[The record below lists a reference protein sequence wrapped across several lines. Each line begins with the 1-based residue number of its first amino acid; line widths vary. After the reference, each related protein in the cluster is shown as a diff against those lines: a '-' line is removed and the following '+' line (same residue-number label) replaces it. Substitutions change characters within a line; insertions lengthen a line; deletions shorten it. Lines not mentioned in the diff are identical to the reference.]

1 MRKLVDICL
10 LSLCLHT
17 LNAQHPQI
25 PADSIRLLFSQT
37 RKATY
42 EHRLLWDKDIYGPIM
57 LVDPVSREIFAN
69 MPDSEGVL
77 KPSEGIYRGI
87 LPERI
92 HVANTDVEWG
102 GLHWAM
108 IRLPLPPDPYDRMEL
123 LTHELFHC
131 AQPSLGFH
139 FRREENNHL
148 DRREGRI
155 YLRLEL
161 EALRQA
167 LLAGRYNRSLE
178 HLQNALLFRRYRH
191 QLYRGSEV
199 AENYLELLEGLAT
212 YTGQMMSGRDKW
224 QWRDYLLTRLQV
236 YDRSLSFVR
245 TFAYETT
252 PVYGFFLYQRENEW
266 NKRVTGESDLTVLFA
281 EAFGMDQRIILQ
293 SLVKQVAVEYD
304 GKRIADEE
312 LRREL
317 SNNTRLDIYREKFLE
332 EPHLEIRLEEM
343 ELSYDLNGVIPLDED
358 EGTVYLSIQI
368 SDRWGLLNVEEGGA
382 LMRSDWRWIIVTP
395 PLEIDGNRVTGEGW
409 TLLLN
414 EGYFVEETAGGI
426 YHIFRKQ

>member
-1 MRKLVDICL
+1 
-10 LSLCLHT
+10 
-17 LNAQHPQI
+17 
-25 PADSIRLLFSQT
+25 
-37 RKATY
+37 
-42 EHRLLWDKDIYGPIM
+42 
-57 LVDPVSREIFAN
+57 
-69 MPDSEGVL
+69 
-77 KPSEGIYRGI
+77 
-87 LPERI
+87 
-92 HVANTDVEWG
+92 
-102 GLHWAM
+102 
-108 IRLPLPPDPYDRMEL
+108 
-123 LTHELFHC
+123 
-131 AQPSLGFH
+131 
-139 FRREENNHL
+139 
-148 DRREGRI
+148 
-155 YLRLEL
+155 
-161 EALRQA
+161 
-167 LLAGRYNRSLE
+167 
-178 HLQNALLFRRYRH
+178 
-191 QLYRGSEV
+191 
-199 AENYLELLEGLAT
+199 
-212 YTGQMMSGRDKW
+212 MMSGRDKW